1 MREALRQQVDR
12 LMSQLVAKAG
22 DRSPCPGA
30 DSFLQRFYADVAPD
44 ELLDR
49 DVDSLADIA
58 LGHLNFA
65 RYRKPGSPLVR
76 VVHPRNPDGDI
87 SLNQCVVQVVTDNMP
102 FLVDSVRIAINQR
115 GLNIDRTLHPVTRVV
130 RDSSGNLMEVLDN
143 DSGKNENAF
152 SESYLYLEASSD
164 SSVEPISEVE
174 NAVRATLSDVRAAVE
189 DWQPMRHKIQTIRES
204 ISQRKL
210 PIEQEAVEETQ
221 CFLQWLVDDHFTFLG
236 YREYELVEKD
246 GEDILRILPG
256 TGLGILREREDEK
269 VSSAFSVLPSEV
281 RKRAREPQLIIL
293 TKGNSRSTVHLP
305 TYIDYV
311 GIKRFDESGQ
321 VTGEYRLLGLYTSV
335 AYRCDPYEIP
345 IVRRKLEHIIALS
358 GYENGSH
365 AEKSLQTILQTYP
378 RDELFQIPQELLFE
392 IAMGIVRLHDRQR
405 VRLFMRR
412 DPYARFVSCLVFVA
426 RDRYDTKLR
435 HRFEKILLDAFS
447 GDNVECNVLL
457 SESVLARLHF
467 VIRGTP
473 GRLSEVDHSELERKL
488 ADAGRTWSEQL
499 AGALGTKHTSRSSV
513 VLARRYRD
521 AFPIGYQ
528 DTSPAT
534 EGAQDIEHMEALDK
548 GDDLR
553 IQTYRLSDDSPDT
566 LRLKLYHVGDPIP
579 LSEVIPVLENLALFV
594 KTERPNRITRGDG
607 SIVWMH
613 DFGTVHAEKRRL
625 SLQGTRANFQEAF
638 VRTWEGEAE
647 NDGFNQLILGAK
659 LNWREA
665 VVLRAYCRYL
675 LQLRVP
681 FSQAYMEK
689 TLVSNTEIAMLLID
703 YFNTRFD
710 PTLRDRSV
718 LLESYAQDIM
728 KRIHEVSSL
737 DEDRI
742 LRLYLAA
749 LQATLRTNYFQISAD
764 EEPKPYL
771 TLKINPEK
779 IEATPEPRPKFEI
792 FVYSPQFEGV
802 HLRGGKVA
810 RGGIRWSDRRED
822 FRTEILGLMKAQMVK
837 NSVIVPVGAKGGFVL
852 RNTTTDGERLK
863 DDVQQCYRT
872 FIQGLLDVTDNLVE
886 GKTAVPAN
894 TVCYDDADPY
904 LVVAAD
910 KGTATFSDSANSIAI
925 DNQFWL
931 GDAFASGGSAGYDHK
946 KMGIT
951 ARGAWESVKRHFR
964 ELDTDIQTTPFT
976 VVGIGDMG
984 GDVFGNGMLLST
996 CIRLVAAFNHLHI
1009 FIDPDPDPQI
1019 SFQERK
1025 RLFELPRS
1033 TWLEYD
1039 KELITPGGGVFSR
1052 ASKSIPLSA
1061 QMRELLV
1068 TNAEALNPDELI
1080 RLILMARV
1088 DLLWN
1093 GGIGTFV
1100 KSSFESHADAGDRVN
1115 DAIRINANELRCKAV
1130 GEGGNL
1136 GLTQLARVEFAKQ
1149 GGYVITDSIDNSG
1162 GVDSSDH
1169 EVNIKILLAGPV
1181 AGGELSL
1188 EERNR
1193 LLAGMTEEVVDL
1205 VLTHNYQ
1212 QTQAISIANH
1222 QSTERLEDHARLI
1235 RRLERDGRLK
1245 RRLEFLPGDDEIT
1258 ERGSGGMGLTRPEL
1272 AILFSYVKIAIFSDL
1287 LSSDVPEDPYV
1298 SKDLQRYFPT
1308 PLRSGYRA
1316 HMDSHPLRREIIATH
1331 ITNSMI
1337 NSVDLTMISRYTEQ
1351 YGYSAADITRAYVAA
1366 RDIFD
1371 MMSYREDV
1379 DALDNEV
1386 PSGTQIDMLI
1396 KMRRLIERAT
1406 FWLLQNQPQPLDIAG
1421 SVNTFAEGVN
1431 HVAQHLHDW
1440 VTPAHRDVLDL
1451 AVQAYLDVGVP
1462 LELAQRCSGLGAL
1475 YSALDIVEVS
1485 AGSTFD
1491 VDDVVRI
1498 YFELGSR
1505 LSMYWMREQ
1514 LLGLSQGHHWQRM
1527 ATDGL
1532 YLDLYRYQRLLSSKV
1547 VEGSAKSKH
1556 VDYWMSHYKQEI
1568 VRIDKTVSELKEQN
1582 TRDLAM
1588 LMVAIRDIQAL
1599 AE

>member
-1 MREALRQQVDR
+1 MRVALRQQVDR
-12 LMSQLVAKAG
+12 LMSQLVGQVG

-30 DSFLQRFYADVAPD
+30 DRFLQRFYADVAPED
-44 ELLDR
+44 LLDR
-49 DVDSLADIA
+49 NADSLADIA

-65 RYRKPGSPLVR
+65 RYRKPGLPLVR

-87 SLNQCVVQVVTDNMP
+87 SLNQCIVQVVTDNMP

-115 GLNIDRTLHPVTRVV
+115 GLNIDRTIHPVTRVV
-130 RDSSGNLMEVLDN
+130 RDPSGNLVEVLEQN
-143 DSGKNENAF
+143 DTHKENAL
-152 SESYLYLEASSD
+152 SESFLYLEASSD

-174 NAVRATLSDVRAAVE
+174 NAVRATLADVNAAVE
-189 DWQPMRHKIQTIRES
+189 DWQLMRRKIETIKDL
-204 ISQRKL
+204 ISQQDL
-210 PIEQEAVEETQ
+210 PLPHEDVEETQ

-246 GEDILRILPG
+246 GEDILHILPG
-256 TGLGILREREDEK
+256 TGLGILREREDET
-269 VSSAFSVLPSEV
+269 VSSAFSGLPPEV
-281 RKRAREPQLIIL
+281 RKRAREPQLLIL

-345 IVRRKLEHIIALS
+345 VVRRKLEKVIARS
-358 GYENGSH
+358 GYEDGSH

-378 RDELFQIPQELLFE
+378 RDELFQISAELLFE
-392 IAMGIVRLHDRQR
+392 ITMGIVRLHDRQR

-412 DPYARFVSCLVFVA
+412 DTYARFVSCLVFVA

-435 HRFEKILLDAFS
+435 HRFEKVLLDAFS

-473 GRLSEVDHSELERKL
+473 GRLSEVDDTELEQKL
-488 ADAGRTWSEQL
+488 ADGARVWSEQL
-499 AGALGTKHTSRSSV
+499 ASALTTKHASRSAI

-521 AFPIGYQ
+521 AFPVGYQ
-528 DTSPAT
+528 DTSAAA
-534 EGAQDIEHMEALDK
+534 EAADDIEHMEALDQ
-548 GDDLR
+548 GDDLS
-553 IQTYRLSDDSPDT
+553 IHTYRLVDDPPET
-566 LRLKLYHVGDPIP
+566 LRLKLYHLNDPIP

-594 KTERPNRITRGDG
+594 RTERPHRVTRSDG
-607 SIVWMH
+607 SVVWMH
-613 DFGTVHAEKRRL
+613 DFGTGHSEKRPL
-625 SLQGTRANFQEAF
+625 SLQGTRKHFQEAF
-638 VRTWEGEAE
+638 VRTWAGEAE

-659 LNWREA
+659 LSWREA
-665 VVLRAYCRYL
+665 AVLRAYCHYL

-689 TLVSNTEIAMLLID
+689 TLASNTGIAMLLID

-710 PTLRDRSV
+710 PALRDRSV
-718 LLESYAQDIM
+718 LMESHAQDIM
-728 KRIHEVSSL
+728 DRIHDVSSL

-742 LRLYLAA
+742 LRLYLSA
-749 LQATLRTNYFQISAD
+749 LKATLRTNYFQISGNND
-764 EEPKPYL
+764 PKPYL
-771 TLKINPEK
+771 TLKINAEQ
-779 IEATPEPRPKFEI
+779 IDAAPEPRPPFEI
-792 FVYSPQFEGV
+792 FVYSPQMEGV

-822 FRTEILGLMKAQMVK
+822 FRTEILGLMKAQIVK
-837 NSVIVPVGAKGGFVL
+837 NAVIVPVGAKGGFVL
-852 RNTTTDGERLK
+852 RKTTSDGDRLK
-863 DDVQQCYRT
+863 EEVQQSYRT

-886 GKTAVPAN
+886 GKPVTPAN

-910 KGTATFSDSANSIAI
+910 KGTATFSDVANDIAVS
-925 DNQFWL
+925 NHFWL

-964 ELDTDIQTTPFT
+964 EMGTDIQTTPFT
-976 VVGIGDMG
+976 VVGIGDMA
-984 GDVFGNGMLLST
+984 GDVFGNGTLLSP

-1009 FIDPDPDPQI
+1009 FVDPDPDPQI

-1033 TWLEYD
+1033 SWLDYNN
-1039 KELITPGGGVFSR
+1039 KLITKGGGVFSR
-1052 ASKSIPLSA
+1052 TSKSIQSSPE
-1061 QMRELLV
+1061 MRELLG
-1068 TNAEALNPDELI
+1068 TNAESLTPNDLI
-1080 RLILMARV
+1080 RCILKARV

-1100 KSSFESHADAGDRVN
+1100 KSSVESHADAGDRVN
-1115 DAIRINANELRCKAV
+1115 DSIRVNADELRSKVV

-1136 GLTQLARVEFAKQ
+1136 GLTQLGRVEFAKR

-1169 EVNIKILLAGPV
+1169 EVNIKILLTGPV
-1181 AGGELSL
+1181 SAGELSL

-1193 LLAGMTEEVVDL
+1193 LLARMTEEVVDL

-1212 QTQAISIANH
+1212 QTQAISIASH
-1222 QSTERLEDHARLI
+1222 QATERLGDHARLI
-1235 RRLERDGRLK
+1235 RRLEREGRLK
-1245 RRLEFLPGDDEIT
+1245 RRLEFLPNDDEIT
-1258 ERGSGGMGLTRPEL
+1258 ERGSGTMGLTRPEL
-1272 AILFSYVKIAIFSDL
+1272 AILFSYVKITLFAEL
-1287 LSSDVPEDPYV
+1287 LNSDVPEDPYV
-1298 SKDLQRYFPT
+1298 AKDLQRYFPT
-1308 PLRSGYRA
+1308 PLRSRYHA
-1316 HMDSHPLRREIIATH
+1316 YMDSHPLRREIIATH

-1351 YGYSAADITRAYVAA
+1351 YGYTAADITRAYVAA

-1386 PSGTQIDMLI
+1386 PSATQIDMLI

-1406 FWLLQNQPQPLDIAG
+1406 FWLLENQPQSLDITD
-1421 SVNTFAEGVN
+1421 SVNTFSDGVK
-1431 HVAQHLHDW
+1431 HIAHHLHDW
-1440 VTPAHRDVLDL
+1440 VTPTHRDVLDR

-1462 LELAQRCSGLGAL
+1462 IELAQRCSGLGAL
-1475 YSALDIVEVS
+1475 YSALDIVDVS
-1485 AGSTFD
+1485 SGSSFD

-1498 YFELGSR
+1498 YFELGHR
-1505 LSMYWMREQ
+1505 LSMYWLREQ
-1514 LLGLSQGHHWQRM
+1514 LLNLSQGHHWQRM

-1568 VRIDKTVSELKEQN
+1568 DRIDKTVSELKEQGSL
-1582 TRDLAM
+1582 DIAM